1 MGNVCKLM
9 QHEEAGVGLSS
20 AIVLDCSQKSAFSA
34 STRTTRGRESQPE
47 RQKWRAAQ
55 WAEEPFLKMNPGLRG
70 TSWWQ
75 GCRAAGIRHTPPGPP
90 GSRSSV
96 RGSLPRRDTEAGGE
110 KQRGDA
116 TLGER
121 GSVRATVSVFNVLIG
136 LLLWLSW

>member
-1 MGNVCKLM
+1 MCKLR
-9 QHEEAGVGLSS
+9 QHEEAGVGLSR

-75 GCRAAGIRHTPPGPP
+75 GCRVAGIRHTPPGPP
-90 GSRSSV
+90 GIPVV
-96 RGSLPRRDTEAGGE
+96 REGQPAQERHGGWRRKAD
-110 KQRGDA
+110 RGRDF
-116 TLGER
+116 G
-121 GSVRATVSVFNVLIG
+121 RA
-136 LLLWLSW
+136 WLC